1 MKPIRVGVIGV
12 GVMGERHCRV
22 YSNMRGVEFVGVF
35 DANVTRGHEVAEKY
49 GARYYDSAPELL
61 REVDAVTIATPT
73 PHHFDLAMEAFLTG
87 VHTLIEKPL
96 AYTLEQ
102 GRTLLDTAQRSGLI
116 VQVGHIERF
125 NPAFTEL
132 KNVADDLP
140 VVAIMIRRQNSFD
153 ASNKD
158 VDVINDL
165 MIHDIDLLLNL
176 VGQPVEQ
183 VTALGRTILN
193 GAIDHCIAD
202 FCFKDGPVATLIA
215 SRITQTKVRT
225 IDITGLNAYVQGDLL
240 NKSVAIS
247 RRVMSQYQGAKY
259 RQETVVEN
267 IHVPMAEPLLL
278 ELQHFV
284 NCVRDN
290 RPPAVT
296 VEDGLKAMQY
306 AAQIVELVRRTSQPT
321 YPVIP
326 TGSAAPET
334 RASAATKG

>member
-12 GVMGERHCRV
+12 GIMGERHCRV
-22 YSNMRGVEFVGVF
+22 YSTMRGVDFVGVF
-35 DANVTRGHEVAEKY
+35 DANATRGHEVAEKY
-49 GARYYDSAPELL
+49 SARCYDSTTELL

-73 PHHFDLAMEAFLTG
+73 PHHIDLAMEAFTAG

-102 GRTLLDTAQRSGLI
+102 GRTLLDAAQHSKLI

-125 NPAFTEL
+125 NPAFIEL

-176 VGQPVEQ
+176 VGMPVEQ
-183 VTALGRTILN
+183 VSAFGRTILN
-193 GAIDHCIAD
+193 GAIDHCVAN

-215 SRITQTKVRT
+215 SRITQTKVRS
-225 IDITGLNAYVQGDLL
+225 IDITGLDAYVQGDLMG
-240 NKSVAIS
+240 KSVSIS

-267 IHVPMAEPLLL
+267 IHIPTAEPLLL
-278 ELQHFV
+278 QLQHFV
-284 NCVRDN
+284 DCIREN
-290 RPPAVT
+290 RQPIVS

-306 AAQIVELVRRTSQPT
+306 ATQIAELARRTSQPT
-321 YPVIP
+321 YRAMPMGP
-326 TGSAAPET
+326 TAA
-334 RASAATKG
+334 AA

>member
-12 GVMGERHCRV
+12 GTMGERHCRV
-22 YSNMRGVEFVGVF
+22 YSNMRGVELAGVF
-35 DANVTRGHEVAEKY
+35 DANATRGHEVAEKY
-49 GARYYDSAPELL
+49 GVRYYDSAAELL
-61 REVDAVTIATPT
+61 RNVDAVTIATPT
-73 PHHFDLAMEAFLTG
+73 PHHFDLAMEAFHTG

-102 GRTLLDTAQRSGLI
+102 GRQLSDTAQRSGLI

-140 VVAIMIRRQNSFD
+140 MVAIMIRRQNSFD

-183 VTALGRTILN
+183 VTAIGRTILN
-193 GAIDHCIAD
+193 GAIDHCVAN
-202 FCFKDGPVATLIA
+202 FSFKDGPVATLIA

-240 NKSVAIS
+240 GKNVAIS

-284 NCVRDN
+284 SCVRDH
-290 RPPAVT
+290 RPPT
-296 VEDGLKAMQY
+296 VSIDDGLKAMQY
-306 AAQIVELVRRTSQPT
+306 AAQIVELVRQTSQPT

-326 TGSAAPET
+326 SGSVPVET
-334 RASAATKG
+334 RASEAVKG